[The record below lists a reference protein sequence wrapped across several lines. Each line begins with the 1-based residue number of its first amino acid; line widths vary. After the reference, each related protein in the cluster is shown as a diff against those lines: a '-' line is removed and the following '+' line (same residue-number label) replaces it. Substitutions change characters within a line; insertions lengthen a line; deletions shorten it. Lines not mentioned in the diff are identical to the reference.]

1 MVRPLFG
8 SDPTFGFGGGRMA
21 KREQPDEPRELGAR
35 IRDARGRTGRDEGDP
50 RGGGGRLGGFGVGMR
65 MAGDLVAALAV
76 GVVIGL
82 LLDRWLG
89 TSPGFLIGFIVVGAG
104 AGMLNVYRTALHLEQ
119 QRKSRGRESRKED

>member
-1 MVRPLFG
+1 
-8 SDPTFGFGGGRMA
+8 MA
-21 KREQPDEPRELGAR
+21 KREQPARELGTR
-35 IRDARGRTGRDEGDP
+35 IRDARRRAGRAGRTGRDERDP
-50 RGGGGRLGGFGVGMR
+50 RNGGGRLGGFGVGMR

-89 TSPGFLIGFIVVGAG
+89 TSPGFLIGFIVLGAC

-119 QRKSRGRESRKED
+119 QRKHGTREQSTRKHD